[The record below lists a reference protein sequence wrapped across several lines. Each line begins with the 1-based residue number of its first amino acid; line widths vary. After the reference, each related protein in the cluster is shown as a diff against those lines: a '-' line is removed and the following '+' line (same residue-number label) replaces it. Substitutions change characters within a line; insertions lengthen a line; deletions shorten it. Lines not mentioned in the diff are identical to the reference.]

1 MNGDTVRALCA
12 DWPGVDDGVKWGN
25 DLVFTVGGRMFCVLD
40 LGKGDG
46 KAGRLSFKVDIERF
60 LEYTDLPGIQP
71 APYLARAQW
80 VSLDPPDDDGR
91 RALPAAAL
99 EAAIRRSYELVFA
112 RLPKRQQRQ
121 LLGQG

>member
-12 DWPGVDDGVKWGN
+12 DWPGVDDGIKWGS

-40 LGKGDG
+40 LGDG
-46 KAGRLSFKVDIERF
+46 SAGRLSFKVDIERF
-60 LEYTDLPGIQP
+60 LEYTDRPGIQP
-71 APYLARAQW
+71 APYLARAHW
-80 VSLDPPDDDGR
+80 VSVDPPDARGR
-91 RALPAAAL
+91 RALCDTAL
-99 EAAIRRSYELVFA
+99 EAAIRRSYDLVFA